1 MHPAVGNDLSIVLDV
16 LPVAVIKVDP
26 QWRILYMNPA
36 AAQALKV
43 QPREVCGQYF
53 WQTCNEIP
61 ADIVQQACATS
72 ESNVQLEHRQEGRW
86 MCIDIRTV
94 DGGSRVIHI
103 TDRTEIH
110 ASREQLRDEI
120 EKRGAAEREL
130 DAKQEFLQAVLDNVE
145 TGIVACDDTGA
156 LKLFNNATRA
166 FHGVAETVSRPEE
179 WPNIYSLYYPDGVT
193 PLRTE
198 DIPLF
203 RAFSGE
209 VVDRAEMVIAPPNGP
224 RRTVLASGHA
234 LVARD
239 GRKLG
244 AVVAMHDIT
253 HRKLFA
259 QRIRQALQQ
268 FRALFNEAPIAYHEI
283 DVHGVICKV
292 NLAECRLLGRRRS
305 DMVGRPVWDFV
316 PAGDQENVRIAVSE
330 SLSGRSSVEPVE
342 RELVTGTG
350 KRLVVEVYEN
360 VIRDSSGEI
369 TGVRTAMLDIT
380 DRKHRARQAQALA
393 HERAARAQAEA
404 TSAEIRDV
412 LERIGDAYIAFDT
425 EWRYTYVNRKAAE
438 LALKPGSELL
448 GRSVWDEFPNAIHT
462 AFYSEL
468 QRSMREQV
476 PVEFENYY
484 APLGKY
490 FENSVYPSPSGVGV
504 FYRDITQRVR
514 TQRALEERTRELAA
528 KNAELETFASV
539 ASHDLQE
546 PLRMIGGYAALL
558 SKRYSNA
565 LDKDAKEFLAFMIGG
580 VDRMHRL
587 IKDLLALCRLDP
599 TTDAGIAEV
608 NLGAV
613 VDLVKSNLEMVIE
626 DTAGSVTC
634 QNAVIMRFN
643 ETRLLQLMQ
652 NLIANAL
659 KYRGATE
666 PVITIDA
673 ERRKDAWTI
682 AVRDNGMGFDMRY
695 AEQIF
700 EPFKRL
706 QRDEDQGTGI
716 GLAICRKIVESR
728 GGRIWA
734 ESDGGDRNNVFLHD
748 PRRASFREGLS

>member
-1 MHPAVGNDLSIVLDV
+1 MHPAAVNDLSSVLDA
-16 LPVAVIKVDP
+16 LPYPVIKVD
-26 QWRILYMNPA
+26 QHWLIVYMNPA
-36 AAQALKV
+36 AGEALKI
-43 QPREVCGQYF
+43 QHKEVRGQNLWRACQQF
-53 WQTCNEIP
+53 PPHFER
-61 ADIVQQACATS
+61 QACSSAKSTTS
-72 ESNVQLEHRQEGRW
+72 IEYLYEDRW
-86 MCIDIRTV
+86 KNAEIRMLD
-94 DGGSRVIHI
+94 DGCRVIHI

-110 ASREQLRDEI
+110 ASRKELQNEI
-120 EKRGAAEREL
+120 AKRAAAETALE
-130 DAKQEFLQAVLDNVE
+130 AKQEFLNAVLDNVE
-145 TGIVACDDTGA
+145 TGIVACDETGT
-156 LKLFNNATRA
+156 LTLFNHATRA
-166 FHGVAETVSRPEE
+166 FHGMPETVSRPED
-179 WPNIYSLYYPDGVT
+179 WAALYSLYYPDGRT

-209 VVDRAEMVIAPPNGP
+209 VVERAEMVIAPANGP
-224 RRTVLASGHA
+224 RRTVLSSGRA
-234 LVARD
+234 LIGSG

-259 QRIRQALQQ
+259 QRIRRALQQ
-268 FRALFNEAPIAYHEI
+268 FRGLFNEAPIAYHET
-283 DVHGVICKV
+283 DVQGIIRRV
-292 NLAECRLLGRRRS
+292 NIAECRLLERNRNE
-305 DMVGRPVWDFV
+305 MVGRPVWDFV
-316 PAGDQENVRIAVSE
+316 SDTDREKVRRAIFE
-330 SLSGRSSVEPVE
+330 SLASSCPIEPVE
-342 RELVTGTG
+342 REFITRSGR
-350 KRLVVEVYEN
+350 RLVFELHEN
-360 VIRDSSGEI
+360 VIRDNSGQV
-369 TGVRTAMLDIT
+369 TGIRTAMLDIT
-380 DRKHRARQAQALA
+380 DRKHRDRQAQALA

-438 LALKPGSELL
+438 LALKPASELL
-448 GRSVWDEFPNAIHT
+448 GRSVWEEFPNAIHT

-514 TQRALEERTRELAA
+514 TQRALEARTRELAA

-558 SKRYSNA
+558 SRRYSDA
-565 LDKDAKEFLAFMIGG
+565 LDENAREFLSFMIDG

-587 IKDLLALCRLDP
+587 IKDLLALCRLDQ
-599 TTDAGIAEV
+599 TTEAGVVEV
-608 NLGAV
+608 NLAGV
-613 VDLVKSNLEMVIE
+613 IDLAKSNLELAIE
-626 DTAGSVTC
+626 DTAAVVTLESA
-634 QNAVIMRFN
+634 AVVRFN

-652 NLIANAL
+652 NLIGNAL

-666 PVITIDA
+666 PFIRIDA
-673 ERRKDAWTI
+673 EREKDAWRI
-682 AVRDNGMGFDMRY
+682 SVRDNGIGFEMRY

-700 EPFKRL
+700 QPFKRL
-706 QRDEDQGTGI
+706 QRDEDRGTGI

-734 ESDGGDRNNVFLHD
+734 ESAPGTGSTFFFTIPDALPSEKD
-748 PRRASFREGLS
+748 

>member
-1 MHPAVGNDLSIVLDV
+1 MHPAMVNDLSIVLDV
-16 LPVAVIKVDP
+16 LPFAVIKVDP
-26 QWRILYMNPA
+26 QWLIVYMNPA
-36 AAQALKV
+36 AAKALKV
-43 QPREVCGQYF
+43 QRREVSGEHF
-53 WQTCNEIP
+53 WRTCKEFP
-61 ADIVQQACATS
+61 ADIVQQACSSS
-72 ESNVQLEHRQEGRW
+72 ESSVRLEYQRKGQW
-86 MCIDIRTV
+86 KCIDIRIV

-103 TDRTEIH
+103 TDRTEVYE
-110 ASREQLRDEI
+110 SRKQLRDEI
-120 EKRGAAEREL
+120 EKREAAEREL

-145 TGIVACDDTGA
+145 TGIVACDEAGA

-193 PLRTE
+193 PLRTK

-209 VVDRAEMVIAPPNGP
+209 VVERAEMVIAPPNGP

-234 LVARD
+234 LITRD

-268 FRALFNEAPIAYHEI
+268 FRALFNEAPIAYHEM

-292 NLAECRLLGRRRS
+292 NLAECRLLGRSRN

-316 PAGDQENVRIAVSE
+316 PVGDQENVRIAVSE
-330 SLSGRSSVEPVE
+330 SLAGRSPVEAVE
-342 RELVTGTG
+342 REFVTGTG

-404 TSAEIRDV
+404 TSAEIRAV

-425 EWRYTYVNRKAAE
+425 EWRYTYVNSKAAE
-438 LALKPGSELL
+438 LALKPASELL
-448 GRSVWDEFPNAIHT
+448 GRSVWDEFPTAIHT
-462 AFYSEL
+462 PFYSEL

-558 SKRYSNA
+558 FKRYSDA
-565 LDKDAKEFLAFMIGG
+565 LDKDAKEFLTFMIGG

-587 IKDLLALCRLDP
+587 IKDLLALCRLDQ
-599 TTDAGIAEV
+599 TTDVGIAKV

-613 VDLVKSNLEMVIE
+613 VELAKSNLELAIE
-626 DTAGSVTC
+626 DTAGAVTC
-634 QNAVIMRFN
+634 QNAVIVRFN

-659 KYRGATE
+659 KYRGAAE

-673 ERRKDAWTI
+673 EREKDAWTI

-700 EPFKRL
+700 QPFKRL
-706 QRDEDQGTGI
+706 QRDEDHGTGI

-728 GGRIWA
+728 GGQIWA
-734 ESDGGDRNNVFLHD
+734 ESTPGIGTTFYFTIPDALPSEKD
-748 PRRASFREGLS
+748 